1 MESTKL
7 YIINSLTF
15 FMTFTNIENTLK
27 ILLLILS
34 IVYTSVKIYETFK
47 RNENRSKETT
57 QDEQLDDR

>member
-34 IVYTSVKIYETFK
+34 IVYTSVKIYEIFK
-47 RNENRSKETT
+47 KNEDRSKETT
-57 QDEQLDDR
+57 QDKQIDDR

>member
-7 YIINSLTF
+7 YLINSLTF

-34 IVYTSVKIYETFK
+34 IVYTSVKIYEIFK
-47 RNENRSKETT
+47 KNENRGKEAT
-57 QDEQLDDR
+57 QDTKLDDR

>member
-7 YIINSLTF
+7 YLLNSLAF

-34 IVYTSVKIYETFK
+34 IVYTSVKIYHSF
-47 RNENRSKETT
+47 NENKRKKTS
-57 QDEQLDDR
+57 QNR